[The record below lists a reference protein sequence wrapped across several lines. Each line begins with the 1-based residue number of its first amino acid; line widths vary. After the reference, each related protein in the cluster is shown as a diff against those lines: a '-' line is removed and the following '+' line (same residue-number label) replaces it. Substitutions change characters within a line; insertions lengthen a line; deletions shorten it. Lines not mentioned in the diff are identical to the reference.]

1 MSVED
6 NRRPGPAPSQ
16 DEGAPRGYV
25 SHEAK
30 GGYLTK
36 MWVAAITCLVGQFV
50 LPSVVSFMA
59 MQSMFEQVSNVNNVD
74 PSRSACWKGSVW
86 MLETGFPRS
95 DGLPGP
101 VKISRWVPGSEGPPT
116 EAKIPPMYEPSLLA
130 TGGSLWVIGADT
142 VVEISDRGTAPTQI
156 EGSLGPVSR
165 PFAFRGR
172 PALIERGAERYLLKI
187 FDGVG
192 WVEDAGFSMGP
203 TNADEIALELLVV
216 LDGPDGPGAAL
227 AYDGALYY
235 LNDLRRLGL
244 VPVADWERVDDLK
257 LYWVAA
263 VVGGTPTIFRNRNLG
278 LDGGIDGYS
287 RGPGGWEKNIEIEHG
302 IAGRMGICQ
311 TETADRYLLLAEGMP
326 GSVTVWEMSGSTVLS
341 KTKIGE
347 DLAGQERMNTLSW
360 ISNGLGW
367 FTTVAMI
374 LILATLM
381 KRARVG
387 IHLARDRS
395 ARYASVLR
403 RAIASAL
410 DMAIMAA
417 PLVALWFLWVGPEP
431 FNLEDNGTSG
441 AMRFMGFAGIA
452 FVWVMIWIVLFA
464 LMESRRG
471 QTPGKWLT
479 GIVVLTVDL
488 QPCGFG
494 KAMIRNLL
502 KIFGDSFFS
511 FLVGIVFIAVT
522 PSWQRVGDLA
532 GRTVVVRVE

>member
-1 MSVED
+1 M
-6 NRRPGPAPSQ
+6 
-16 DEGAPRGYV
+16 
-25 SHEAK
+25 
-30 GGYLTK
+30 
-36 MWVAAITCLVGQFV
+36 
-50 LPSVVSFMA
+50 
-59 MQSMFEQVSNVNNVD
+59 
-74 PSRSACWKGSVW
+74 
-86 MLETGFPRS
+86 
-95 DGLPGP
+95 
-101 VKISRWVPGSEGPPT
+101 
-116 EAKIPPMYEPSLLA
+116 
-130 TGGSLWVIGADT
+130 WVIGADT
-142 VVEISDRGTAPTQI
+142 VVEISDRGTVSTQI

-172 PALIERGAERYLLKI
+172 PALIERGADRYLLKI

-192 WVEDAGFSMGP
+192 WVEDAGISMGP
-203 TNADEIALELLVV
+203 TDADEIALELLVV

-227 AYDGALYY
+227 AYDDAVFY
-235 LNDLRRLGL
+235 LPDLGRLGH
-244 VPVADWERVDDLK
+244 VPVADWERVDDLR
-257 LYWVAA
+257 LYWAAA
-263 VVGGTPTIFRNRNLG
+263 VAGGNPVVFTSRDLG
-278 LDGGIDGYS
+278 LGGGIDGFT
-287 RGPGGWEKNIEIEHG
+287 RGAGGWEKEIEIDHG
-302 IAGRMGICQ
+302 VVGKMGICQ
-311 TETADRYLLLAEGMP
+311 TEISDRYFLLSEGMP
-326 GSVTVWEMSGSTVLS
+326 GSVTVWDISGSTVLS
-341 KTKIGE
+341 KTRIGE
-347 DLAGQERMNTLSW
+347 DIAGEERMNTLSW

-374 LILATLM
+374 LILASLM
-381 KRARVG
+381 KRARIG

-395 ARYASVLR
+395 ARYASILR

-417 PLVALWFLWVGPEP
+417 PLIALWFLWVGPEP
-431 FNLEDNGTSG
+431 FNLEDHGTSG
-441 AMRFMGFAGIA
+441 AVRFMEFAGIA

-479 GIVVLTVDL
+479 GIVGLTVDL